1 MNNAS
6 ILDEVVLDKFN
17 FEGAIAVGMTKAQ
30 ILTMFH
36 VNSGDMDRWCMENY
50 KGLNFSTVFEIVKQ
64 CCYKEFLNTVKELGY
79 RGNPSALNI
88 INNAINEQAA
98 NNVVKIVFDNNGLG
112 LENEKDKEEY
122 ECGEEEAISD

>member
-1 MNNAS
+1 MNNTS
-6 ILDEVVLDKFN
+6 ILDEIILDKYH

-36 VNSGDMDRWCMENY
+36 VDSSTMDHWCMDNY
-50 KGLNFSTVFEIVKQ
+50 KGLNFSTVFEMVKQ
-64 CCYKEFLNTVKELGY
+64 CCYQEFLNTVKELGY

-98 NNVVKIVFDNNGLG
+98 NNVVKIVFDNKGI
-112 LENEKDKEEY
+112 EVESEDDKLADE
-122 ECGEEEAISD
+122 